1 MIWLIDLLATRRRW
15 LAFALC
21 AITAVSLVGASRVKF
36 EDGYRTIFRSQEQD
50 YLDLQR
56 LAERFGSNDNDLVIL
71 LEAPDLLTQEALT
84 VIQAIHQELA
94 AAEGVESMHSIVS
107 LPKISSL
114 LQEASAAE
122 VDFAAFRN
130 ELLRDPLLSGRL
142 LSADG
147 RTALAVAY
155 LGDEELPVPRVESI
169 LDDVRTKI
177 ATATVGSAVRAEAT
191 GIPVMRAEIVR
202 GVQRD
207 QLGFTAAALVLGAI
221 LAFGIFRSAAALLI
235 VSVPPAIGVVWTMGA
250 LGWVG
255 EPINVINNVLPAL
268 VLVIGFTDAVHLV
281 FFIQR
286 EQAAGLSK
294 QDAAIC
300 AVRHVGLACAL
311 TSLTTAIG
319 FGSLALARVDMVQRF
334 GLACA
339 GGAVLSF
346 LAVVTA
352 VPLLAGTRLGDYVGR
367 RKEVADKTRAG
378 HYVEKF
384 LTPVWPI
391 RNPWLRVAPACWCFL
406 CMQRCSFGPT
416 IATASISLQTAR
428 PTKRS
433 NEESLRSEARC
444 RSMPGLSGLRES
456 HWNRK
461 GFWS

>member
-1 MIWLIDLLATRRRW
+1 LAGNERDWLDRSVLYAMIWLIDLLATRRRW

-94 AAEGVESMHSIVS
+94 
-107 LPKISSL
+107 
-114 LQEASAAE
+114 AAE